1 MRPGT
6 ANLAKSVDINRPLE
20 ADADAARIV
29 PGFSQRSRLGHW
41 QFQPRCRQLG
51 TPTLVNRHVAAAA
64 LDLEHDRIT
73 TLERRLSK
81 QRLHVPAAY
90 RMLERR
96 IHAARNPG

>member
-1 MRPGT
+1 MQRASFRASRNAAGSGT
-6 ANLAKSVDINRPLE
+6 GS
-20 ADADAARIV
+20 
-29 PGFSQRSRLGHW
+29 SQSIEL
-41 QFQPRCRQLG
+41 QP
-51 TPTLVNRHVAAAA
+51 AAA
-64 LDLEHDRIT
+64 LDLENDRIT